1 MAEIPAELA
10 ALTAAVYKATDVLQD
25 SIDAVSDS
33 QKVSAALGRTFSL
46 GSSDLGGAIKK
57 LDGTITQR
65 LSVAFEAL
73 SKGVSLNSTQVL
85 KLAEFQKI
93 TNQDY
98 KKTIELFQ
106 TLEKQL
112 GFNSDSSNDL
122 AGILDS
128 TSKQY
133 KVSTEFLVQS
143 LSEFIN
149 ANKDILNITNLA
161 EPVVNAAAQVQGAF
175 GPGLQKEVNKFLGI
189 LYSAGS
195 ENLSVINNL
204 GLASIRQQISSAVTA
219 EEQKALQLEAI
230 RIAGQR
236 VSEFQSTYGKDLT
249 ALGDASKALFSDL
262 GGSVVALFKNYD
274 EAISTNIAQQQT
286 FYDIN
291 QRLTKAFDVLRESFF
306 KLITENQEF
315 LNSLV
320 TLIELGIKKFQTVLS
335 DNAEL
340 LKNLF
345 ASPLESITL
354 LVGSV
359 GVSILAIRTFS
370 AAVNQATASLVAS
383 AIRTRTVRVA
393 RVGLR
398 GFSETKVGAIFKPLT
413 AIIPAITSGFK
424 LFVIPLAKIAIIAGI
439 LVGVFQGIKSSIE
452 ATTGGVDNFK
462 VRLQP
467 VIDAVMSFGEVLFSI
482 GRAVG
487 VLIFNIID
495 FLMPAITFVA
505 DIITSIFSGIAE
517 LFSGLVG
524 GPNLSLRGT
533 LEDIKVSLNSVD
545 KNTGQTADLAK
556 DAAAN
561 RKATLATTGVSVQ
574 GDQVILAASKA
585 SEGMI
590 KLLNAFEEGKVTASV
605 SSGRGSATVPFTKD
619 ILKDLNKET
628 IDAMQQL
635 IGINEANLQAVL
647 DSLKYS
653 IEGNNTLNEIKLRS
667 KLKAQGA
674 DF

>member
-10 ALTAAVYKATDVLQD
+10 ALTAAVYKATDILQD

-73 SKGVSLNSTQVL
+73 SKGVSLNSTGVL
-85 KLAEFQKI
+85 KLAEFQKV

-133 KVSTEFLVQS
+133 QVSTEFLVQS

-161 EPVVNAAAQVQGAF
+161 EPVVEAAAQVQGAF

-204 GLASIRQQISSAVTA
+204 GLASIRQQISFAVTA

-236 VSEFQSTYGKDLT
+236 VSEFQATYGKDIT
-249 ALGDASKALFSDL
+249 AVGAASKALFSDL
-262 GGSVVALFKNYD
+262 GGSVVALFKKYD
-274 EAISTNIAQQQT
+274 QAILENTKQQQV

-291 QRLTKAFDVLRESFF
+291 QRLLKVFDPVRESFF
-306 KLITENQEF
+306 NLVLNNQDLI
-315 LNSLV
+315 NSLI
-320 TLIELGIKKFQTVLS
+320 TLIELGINKFQDALSSNSAVL
-335 DNAEL
+335 
-340 LKNLF
+340 KTLF
-345 ASPLESITL
+345 SSPLESIAL

-359 GVSILAIRTFS
+359 GASIIAIRTFS
-370 AAVNQATASLVAS
+370 IALNQASASVVAS
-383 AIRTRTVRVA
+383 ARGTRAGRIARVRVG
-393 RVGLR
+393 RLSQSPIGNILKP
-398 GFSETKVGAIFKPLT
+398 FSS
-413 AIIPAITSGFK
+413 IIPAITSGFK
-424 LFVIPLAKIAIIAGI
+424 VFLIPLAKIAIIAGI
-439 LVGVFQGIKSSIE
+439 LVGVFEGIKSSIE
-452 ATTGGVDNFK
+452 STTGGLEGFK
-462 VRLQP
+462 VRLKP
-467 VIDAVMSFGEVLFSI
+467 VIDAVMAFGEVLFSI

-487 VLIFNIID
+487 VLIFNILD

-505 DIITSIFSGIAE
+505 DVLSATFTGIAN
-517 LFSGLVG
+517 LFSGLLG
-524 GPNLSLRGT
+524 GPDLSLKNT
-533 LEDIKVSLNSVD
+533 LTDINSSLQGID
-545 KNTGQTADLAK
+545 KNTGEVASIAK
-556 DAAAN
+556 DEASSK
-561 RKATLATTGVSVQ
+561 KAKLAIESAGIQAEAT
-574 GDQVILAASKA
+574 ILEASKA
-585 SEGMI
+585 SQSMLSLI
-590 KLLNAFEEGKVTASV
+590 NAFEEGRVTATV
-605 SSGRGSATVPFTKD
+605 ATTRGVNTGVFTKNV
-619 ILKDLNKET
+619 LKELNKET
-628 IDAMQQL
+628 IDTLQQL
-635 IGINEANLQAVL
+635 ISVNEANLQVVIQAL
-647 DSLKYS
+647 SES
-653 IEGNNTLNEIKLRS
+653 IDTKGILQDNLLRS
-667 KLKAQGA
+667 KLRAQG
-674 DF
+674 FIF

>member
-1 MAEIPAELA
+1 MAEIPAGLA
-10 ALTAAVYKATDVLQD
+10 ALTAAVYKATDVLQE

-33 QKVSAALGRTFSL
+33 QKVSAALGRTFNL

-175 GPGLQKEVNKFLGI
+175 GVGLQKEVNKFLGI

-262 GGSVVALFKNYD
+262 GGSVVALFKNYN
-274 EAISTNIAQQQT
+274 EAISTNITQQQT

-291 QRLTKAFDVLRESFF
+291 QRLTKAFDALRESFF

-315 LNSLV
+315 INSVV
-320 TLIELGIKKFQTVLS
+320 TLIELGIKKFQTALS

-345 ASPLESITL
+345 ASPLESIAL

-359 GVSILAIRTFS
+359 GASILAVRAFS
-370 AAVNQATASLVAS
+370 TALNQTTASLVAS
-383 AIRTRTVRVA
+383 SLRLRPVRVG

-398 GFSETKVGAIFKPLT
+398 NLSRSPVATVLRPL
-413 AIIPAITSGFK
+413 ASIIPAITSGFK
-424 LFVIPLAKIAIIAGI
+424 LFIIPLAKIGIIAGI

-452 ATTGGVDNFK
+452 STTGGVDNFK

-467 VIDAVMSFGEVLFSI
+467 VIDAVISFGEVLFSI

-505 DIITSIFSGIAE
+505 DIITSIFSGIAG

-524 GPNLSLRGT
+524 GPSLSLKGT
-533 LEDIKVSLNSVD
+533 LEDIKASLNSVD

-556 DAAAN
+556 DAAAS
-561 RKATLATTGVSVQ
+561 RKATIATTGGSIQ

-585 SEGMI
+585 SESMI
-590 KLLNAFEEGKVTASV
+590 KLLNAFEEGRVKTSV
-605 SSGRGSATVPFTKD
+605 FTPRGAATVPFSQN

-628 IDAMQQL
+628 IGAMQQL
-635 IGINEANLQAVL
+635 ISIHEANLEVVIE
-647 DSLKYS
+647 SLKSS
-653 IEGNNTLNEIKLRS
+653 INGNAKLDEMILRS